1 MMFEFGFLD
10 EDSQEGRSR
19 RYVGHLQAISAS
31 RHYGLQ
37 RSLLGRRR
45 NQPRLFKSQCYLRS
59 SSWGHLEPTSQIG
72 TGEGAE
78 PQKQCPGRRGVR
90 GGIATR
96 QTLLTVFQTPVE
108 RFQVVLPP
116 TRCCRHGR
124 AQQRWN
130 RILGLGAEHRARHQP
145 GERQR
150 RSAESKQLR
159 SHGDGERGRPS
170 GAAWGRAV
178 ERCPRKLM
186 DLGPALKKVDLLG
199 PQLINERSERRNGI
213 AGGQQRVEALQ
224 RVIGGRIGLVSAD
237 RKDCN
242 SKKDV

>member
-19 RYVGHLQAISAS
+19 RYVGHPQAISAS
-31 RHYGLQ
+31 RYYGLQ
-37 RSLLGRRR
+37 RSLLRRGP

-59 SSWGHLEPTSQIG
+59 SSWGHLEPTSQFG
-72 TGEGAE
+72 AGEGTE
-78 PQKQCPGRRGVR
+78 PQELCPGRWGVRRGV
-90 GGIATR
+90 AAR

-108 RFQVVLPP
+108 RFQIVLPP

-159 SHGDGERGRPS
+159 SHGHRERGRPG
-170 GAAWGRAV
+170 GATRGRAV
-178 ERCPRKLM
+178 ERRPRKLM
-186 DLGPALKKVDLLG
+186 DLGPALEKVDLFG
-199 PQLINERSERRNGI
+199 PQLINERSERGNGVVRGCRLPKFM
-213 AGGQQRVEALQ
+213 ATQFMH
-224 RVIGGRIGLVSAD
+224 
-237 RKDCN
+237 
-242 SKKDV
+242 